1 VSKRLRL
8 AASVALLGFLAWRTD
23 WRRVADAFAHLRLEA
38 WLLAL
43 GVYAL
48 AQLLSSM
55 RWQLLARPLGF
66 REPLGR
72 FLSYYYI
79 GMFFNLLLPTSVGGD
94 VVRAWYLDGK
104 SGRRLPAFV
113 SVFADRVS
121 GVTVLLVLTLVAVAV
136 CPLTL
141 PGWLLAASAATAGGL
156 LLALAALFVISRRQ
170 IANCELQIANWKMK
184 EQNHK
189 SWRARFANLQFSICN
204 FQFAILP
211 DRRLLLSTTL
221 LSLVV
226 QLANVLVVWLIG
238 LSLGMTV
245 PGSYY
250 LILVPMVTLVTLLP
264 ISVNGMGVREAAV
277 IVMLKPLGVDPST
290 ALTLSFLWF
299 AVYAVPSLGGV
310 LFYLLGRF
318 PRFDGSEKGTG
329 PVILG
334 VPSPFPSREVRP
346 DDESVRGD
354 SDQGRARQPG
364 AAA

>member
-1 VSKRLRL
+1 
-8 AASVALLGFLAWRTD
+8 
-23 WRRVADAFAHLRLEA
+23 VADAFTHLRREI

-48 AQLLSSM
+48 TQAVSAL
-55 RWQLLARPLGF
+55 RWRLMARPLGF

-72 FLSYYYI
+72 YLSYYYI
-79 GMFFNLLLPTSVGGD
+79 GMFFNLVLPTSVGGD

-104 SGRRLPAFV
+104 SGRRLAAFV

-121 GVTVLLVLTLVAVAV
+121 GVVVLLALTLFALAI

-141 PGWLLAASAATAGGL
+141 PGWLLATTAATAGGL
-156 LLALAALFVISRRQ
+156 LLALAALFMVSRKQTTDGRWQ
-170 IANCELQIANWKMK
+170 MADGKLQ
-184 EQNHK
+184 EPDDTG
-189 SWRARFANLQFSICN
+189 WRARYHNLQSAICN
-204 FQFAILP
+204 LQSAILP

-238 LSLGMTV
+238 QSLGVAV

-250 LILVPMVTLVTLLP
+250 LIFVPMVSLVTLLP
-264 ISVNGMGVREAAV
+264 VSVNGMGVREAAV
-277 IVMLKPLGVDPST
+277 VVMLKPLGVDPSV

-299 AVYAVPSLGGV
+299 AVYTVPSLGGV

-318 PRFDGSEKGTG
+318 PRF
-329 PVILG
+329 
-334 VPSPFPSREVRP
+334 EVRP